1 MRLKSSQ
8 HRPVEPIK
16 AGDERRV
23 TAGRTLECKFEKRM
37 DEKRTFQDL
46 LNMMA
51 RLRAPDGCP
60 WDREQTYA
68 TLGPMLIEEA
78 YEVIEAAE
86 AEDWNDLR
94 DELGDLLFQIVFY
107 GQISAEKGHFDLHQS
122 IARVHEKM
130 TRRHPHVFGEKN
142 EGEEKSAISTTE
154 VLANWEAIKAAER
167 KVAGKEGEK
176 EEEKSL
182 LDGVSLKLPALLEA
196 LQLTTK
202 AARVGFDWKKV
213 EDVLLKLEEEIR
225 ELREE
230 LVREDVDKKAV
241 AGEIGDILFVIANLA
256 RWNGVEPEIA
266 LKATN
271 RKFRR
276 RFKHVEKRVAE
287 QGRAWPE
294 VSLEEMDEHWDE
306 AKRIERGE
314 N

>member
-1 MRLKSSQ
+1 
-8 HRPVEPIK
+8 
-16 AGDERRV
+16 
-23 TAGRTLECKFEKRM
+23 M

-46 LNMMA
+46 IDMMA

-94 DELGDLLFQIVFY
+94 DELGDLLFQVVFY
-107 GQISAEKGHFDLHQS
+107 GQIGAEKGHFDMHQS

-130 TRRHPHVFGEKN
+130 TRRHPHVFGQEK
-142 EGEEKSAISTTE
+142 EGEEKGSISTTE
-154 VLANWEAIKAAER
+154 VLANWEEIKAAER
-167 KVAGKEGEK
+167 KASRKDGGKED
-176 EEEKSL
+176 EKSL

-213 EDVLLKLEEEIR
+213 DDVLLKLEEEIR

-230 LVREDVDKKAV
+230 LGRENLDNQAV

-256 RWNGVEPEIA
+256 RWHGVEPESA
-266 LKATN
+266 LKSTN

-276 RFKHVEKRVAE
+276 RFKHVEKRITE
-287 QGRAWPE
+287 QGRPWPE

-314 N
+314 EKD